1 MVVVNSGRVH
11 GDTFWCASLVEV
23 PDTGDQQLQLW
34 VHVGGPRNCRGGS
47 LAIPTHRHPHASPLP
62 RIATPTAGSEAGETP
77 GSAELQ
83 SETPGSAELQ
93 SGRQKRVP
101 GNGSPDVE

>member
-1 MVVVNSGRVH
+1 MVTLFGVRRWSRSRTREINSYSCSFMLEVH
-11 GDTFWCASLVEV
+11 G
-23 PDTGDQQLQLW
+23 
-34 VHVGGPRNCRGGS
+34 
-47 LAIPTHRHPHASPLP
+47 
-62 RIATPTAGSEAGETP
+62 TAGSEAGETP